1 MPPNAKKYLSLGIML
16 ATVFSLDWVTKEVS
30 VGPLYLLSVAYA
42 RWQLGLGTGIA
53 AAVCTPL
60 LWAWADYG
68 TGHRFSHPWILAE
81 NVLVR
86 MFTFALI
93 VAAIS
98 LYKRTL
104 EAHRRRLAMLERLLS
119 VCPGCGAIAVN
130 ESGWRKPSEFHE
142 DTAQVYTL
150 CPTCAAAHPTHVAE
164 NTAHISPL

>member
-1 MPPNAKKYLSLGIML
+1 MPPVAKKYVSLVVML
-16 ATVFSLDWVTKEVS
+16 ASVFALDWFTSEVS

-42 RWQLGLGTGIA
+42 RWQLGLGTGVA
-53 AAVCTPL
+53 AAAAAPL

-81 NVLVR
+81 NIGVR
-86 MFTFALI
+86 IFTFLLV

-142 DTAQVYTL
+142 DSAQVYTL
-150 CPTCAAAHPTHVAE
+150 CPTCAAAHPPHVAE
-164 NTAHISPL
+164 NPARIPPV